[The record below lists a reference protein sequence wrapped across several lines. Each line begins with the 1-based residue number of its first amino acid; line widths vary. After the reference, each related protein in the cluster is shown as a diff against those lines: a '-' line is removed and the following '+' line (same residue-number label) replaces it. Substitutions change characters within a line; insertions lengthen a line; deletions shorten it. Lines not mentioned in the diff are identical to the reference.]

1 MAITIEPEDINEL
14 FGSSLFANPDAI
26 AKASLAEAPP
36 AQAPPSPS
44 MINNV
49 PVTGLIP
56 KSFLEWGSDPLNISK
71 VANPVP
77 ANTPMPSVVTATV
90 KAAAQQAMQ
99 APAAQP
105 PVQPAAG
112 VTPPFSPDVAGSP
125 EAQLYGTPQDMSA
138 AAPQSS
144 GPGLMKNAAQPAT
157 LEDALSSG
165 APAATAA
172 QSQNPAAPLSKAD
185 FLAKNPVNIPGAP
198 YVPHGGKLALTGLF
212 AALDN
217 AGAFLDHGTPSVGP
231 GLMRNVQALQEYN
244 QNLPVTQHEAEESS
258 YQNYLKDFGT
268 ARQNTLIPLTTIGA
282 NGQTITTMVDP
293 KTQQTAIG
301 AGVKAGGTVQAAQIG
316 AQSRMDVKQLELSI
330 QQGQVAKMVPGIN
343 PANNQPQYEAF
354 NKAGQSLGFIDHSVV
369 PGLMAR
375 TSSTV
380 DYKEDGDG
388 VLHALP
394 KTTVT
399 APTLPGAGARAPLTP
414 PKPSAAVA
422 LPAGAPVAPAKPV
435 AAGAPAPAANAPVP
449 PAAAAPNA
457 GAPKPAAG
465 AGSIVPG
472 FLGKAAKETGVAFNP
487 QDNQYYVTT
496 RADANQN
503 GYQNFT
509 KSTAE
514 QQEKDR
520 QTTNQLADVQTK
532 LDRYQ
537 GTFANNLSDQDKT
550 NLAAL
555 TSDNEFKVGM
565 FGTELP
571 TGWLKKITSTNAFQ
585 ALSPEGQARFLAYGN
600 AREAMAGYQKAL
612 TGSSRG
618 NEKTLQL
625 QLDTL
630 ADPTWT
636 PQAATGAFNQFNE
649 NIRTIGRGLPKMPGI
664 PNADAIHNQNQPGAA
679 AGVPSGAKVRDYT
692 QLGK

>member
-1 MAITIEPEDINEL
+1 MANTKIPGAQDDDVEDSL
-14 FGSSLFANPDAI
+14 FGPSLFANPDAL
-26 AKASLAEAPP
+26 AAASMAEAPP

-56 KSFLEWGSDPLNISK
+56 KSFLEWGADPVNVAK
-71 VANPVP
+71 VADPVP

-99 APAAQP
+99 APAAQAAT
-105 PVQPAAG
+105 QPAAS
-112 VTPPFSPDVAGSP
+112 VIPPFSPDVAGSP

-157 LEDALSSG
+157 LEDSLMSG
-165 APAATAA
+165 SPAAASAQPQAPAG
-172 QSQNPAAPLSKAD
+172 PLSKAD

-217 AGAFLDHGTPSVGP
+217 AGAFLDHGTPTVGP

-343 PANNQPQYEAF
+343 PANNQPQFEAF

-399 APTLPGAGARAPLTP
+399 APTLPGGARAPLTP
-414 PKPSAAVA
+414 PTKSAAAATPPSGTPSAAGTPQA
-422 LPAGAPVAPAKPV
+422 
-435 AAGAPAPAANAPVP
+435 AANAT
-449 PAAAAPNA
+449 PAA

-472 FLGKAAKETGVAFNP
+472 FLGKAAKETGTAYDP
-487 QDNQYYVTT
+487 KSDSYYITT
-496 RADANQN
+496 RADANTN

-509 KSTAE
+509 KSTATE
-514 QQEKDR
+514 QEKDR
-520 QTTNQLADVQTK
+520 ETTNQLSDVQTK

-537 GTFANNLSDQDKT
+537 KTFANNLSDQDKT